1 MQAGG
6 GGVDEHVGC
15 RCIGQ
20 RHRLHPD
27 GQCLRLKMGVDIGGQ
42 RLRAGLRAVGH
53 HQPGHAGLG
62 QRQHQAPGCAP
73 GTQHRHP
80 QTLQR
85 HTQSPLNVIDQAGA
99 IGVVSDD
106 PAFDEAERVGGTRS
120 LGTGTALVGKAEG
133 RLLEGQR
140 DVGAPPS
147 FVLEEVPHGRGKG
160 LGRIGLDQ
168 APFIKDVLAGLG
180 RKGGVDLGRTAVG
193 NRVAHHQVA
202 VRSGSHRHHRLAD
215 FVCRLPLVKVQ
226 VRTIC
231 RISPSLRISGVNL
244 S

>member
-1 MQAGG
+1 
-6 GGVDEHVGC
+6 
-15 RCIGQ
+15 
-20 RHRLHPD
+20 
-27 GQCLRLKMGVDIGGQ
+27 MGIDVGGQ
-42 RLRAGLRAVGH
+42 RLGAGLRAVGH

-73 GTQHRHP
+73 GAQHRHP
-80 QTLQR
+80 HPLQR
-85 HTQSPLNVIDQAGA
+85 HAQSPLDVIDQAGA

-133 RLLEGQR
+133 RFLEGQR
-140 DVGAPPS
+140 DVGAPPP
-147 FVLEEVPHGRGKG
+147 FFLEEVPHGDIKS
-160 LGRIGLDQ
+160 LGRFGLDQ
-168 APFIKDVLAGLG
+168 APFVKDVLAGLG
-180 RKGGVDLGRTAVG
+180 REGGVDLGRAAVG
-193 NRVAHHQVA
+193 NGVAHNKVA

-231 RISPSLRISGVNL
+231 RMSPSLRISGVNL

>member
-1 MQAGG
+1 MPAPQD
-6 GGVDEHVGC
+6 GVDV
-15 RCIGQ
+15 
-20 RHRLHPD
+20 
-27 GQCLRLKMGVDIGGQ
+27 GGQ
-42 RLRAGLRAVGH
+42 RLGADQRAVGH

-62 QRQHQAPGCAP
+62 QRQHQPPGGAPGA
-73 GTQHRHP
+73 QHRYP
-80 QTLQR
+80 QPPQR
-85 HTQSPLNVIDQAGA
+85 HAQSPLDVIDQAGA

-106 PAFDEAERVGGTRS
+106 PAFDEAERVGGTRC

-133 RLLEGQR
+133 RFLEGQR

-147 FVLEEVPHGRGKG
+147 FFLEEVPHGNGKG
-160 LGRIGLDQ
+160 LGGIGLDQ
-168 APFIKDVLAGLG
+168 APFVKDMLAGLG
-180 RKGGVDLGRTAVG
+180 RKGGVDLGRAAVG
-193 NRVAHHQVA
+193 NGVAHHQVT

-231 RISPSLRISGVNL
+231 RMSPSLRISGVNL

>member
-1 MQAGG
+1 MQTGG

-20 RHRLHPD
+20 RHGLHPD
-27 GQCLRLKMGVDIGGQ
+27 GQCLRLKMGVDVGGQ
-42 RLRAGLRAVGH
+42 RLRAGQRAVGH

-62 QRQHQAPGCAP
+62 QRQHQPPGCAA
-73 GTQHRHP
+73 GAQHRHSQALRRHAQP
-80 QTLQR
+80 LLDVVDQT
-85 HTQSPLNVIDQAGA
+85 GA
-99 IGVVSDD
+99 IGVVGDD
-106 PAFDEAERVGGTRS
+106 PTLDEAERVRGTRG
-120 LGTGTALVGKAEG
+120 LGTRAALVGKAEG
-133 RLLEGQR
+133 RFLEGQR

-147 FVLEEVPHGRGKG
+147 FVLEEVPHGSGKG
-160 LGRIGLDQ
+160 LRGIGLDQ
-168 APFIKDVLAGLG
+168 APFVKDVLAGLG
-180 RKGGVDLGRTAVG
+180 REGGVDLGRTAVG
-193 NRVAHHQVA
+193 NGVAHHQVS

-231 RISPSLRISGVNL
+231 RMSPSLRISGVNL

>member
-1 MQAGG
+1 
-6 GGVDEHVGC
+6 
-15 RCIGQ
+15 
-20 RHRLHPD
+20 
-27 GQCLRLKMGVDIGGQ
+27 MGVDVGGQ
-42 RLRAGLRAVGH
+42 RLRAGQCAVGH

-73 GTQHRHP
+73 GAQHRHP

-85 HTQSPLNVIDQAGA
+85 HTQSPLDVVDQAGA
-99 IGVVSDD
+99 VGVVGDD
-106 PAFDEAERVGGTRS
+106 PAFDEAERVGGTRG
-120 LGTGTALVGKAEG
+120 LGTRATLVGKAEG
-133 RLLEGQR
+133 RFLEGQR
-140 DVGAPPS
+140 NVGAPPS

-160 LGRIGLDQ
+160 LRGIGLNQ
-168 APFIKDVLAGLG
+168 APFVKDMLAGLG

-193 NRVAHHQVA
+193 NGVAHHQVT

-231 RISPSLRISGVNL
+231 RMSPSLRISGVNL